1 MASRT
6 IAGYPRSQLEALIRT
21 QRRAL
26 LAERSDLTHTINEA
40 LRRRAE
46 VDHELEELDKS
57 DTLLFDM

>member
-1 MASRT
+1 
-6 IAGYPRSQLEALIRT
+6 LEALIRT